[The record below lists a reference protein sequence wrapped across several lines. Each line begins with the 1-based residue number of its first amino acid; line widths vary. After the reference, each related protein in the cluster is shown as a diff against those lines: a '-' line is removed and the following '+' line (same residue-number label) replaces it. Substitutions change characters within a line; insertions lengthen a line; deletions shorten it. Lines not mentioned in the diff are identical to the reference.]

1 MFAIVFKGIQNG
13 RKRNTKSPTSQTKE
27 KENRIGK
34 PMYFTQLCIID
45 TSVLKFLRREIF
57 FQSIHY
63 DQIGIFRV
71 LSWGVACAQPPG
83 GGEKKNPKKT
93 EKAHHISCATAW
105 HNCQHRFTI
114 SVNLQPTL
122 TFNRFEDGPV

>member
-1 MFAIVFKGIQNG
+1 
-13 RKRNTKSPTSQTKE
+13 
-27 KENRIGK
+27 
-34 PMYFTQLCIID
+34 MYFTQLCIID

-83 GGEKKNPKKT
+83 GGEKKIQKKQKKPIT
-93 EKAHHISCATAW
+93 YPVR
-105 HNCQHRFTI
+105 QHGIIVSTG
-114 SVNLQPTL
+114 SQ
-122 TFNRFEDGPV
+122 